1 MLQLLITY
9 ALLGGVAGVLAGL
22 FGIGG
27 GLVIV
32 PMLVL
37 AFEWQGM
44 DPNLIMKVAL
54 GTSLGTII
62 FTSIS
67 STLAHN
73 KRGAVLWK
81 VVFGIAPGIL
91 LGTFLG
97 AYSAHWLP
105 TNFLRIFFI
114 VFLYYVAWQMLTGKK
129 PPASRTLPGTA
140 GMFGAGNVIG
150 LISSWVGIGGGTLS
164 VPFLLWCNT
173 AIHAAIGTASA
184 IGFFIAVSG
193 TLGYVLGGW
202 GVQGIP
208 GPALGY
214 VSIPVLLGIVC
225 VSVFTAP
232 LGAKLAHSLDTAKL
246 KRIFACLL
254 IVVASRMLLKQIGIM

>member
-1 MLQLLITY
+1 MIEQLITY
-9 ALLGGVAGVLAGL
+9 ALLGAVAGILAGL

-54 GTSLGTII
+54 GTSLATII
-62 FTSIS
+62 FTSVS

-81 VVFGIAPGIL
+81 VVLGIAPGIL
-91 LGTFLG
+91 IGTFLG

-105 TNFLRIFFI
+105 TKFLQIFFTA
-114 VFLYYVAWQMLTGKK
+114 FLYYVAWTMFTGKK
-129 PPASRTLPGTA
+129 PPASRTLPGNA
-140 GMFGAGNVIG
+140 GMFGAGNFIG

-173 AIHAAIGTASA
+173 SIHAAIGTASA

-202 GVQGIP
+202 GVVGVP
-208 GPALGY
+208 GPSLGY
-214 VSIPVLLGIVC
+214 ISIPVMLGIVC
-225 VSVFTAP
+225 VSVLTAP
-232 LGAKLAHSLDTAKL
+232 LGAKLAHSLDTKKL

-254 IVVASRMLLKQIGIM
+254 IVVATRMLLKVAGIM

>member
-1 MLQLLITY
+1 MLQLFITY
-9 ALLGGVAGVLAGL
+9 ALLGAVAGVLAGL

-44 DPNLIMKVAL
+44 DPDLIMKVAL
-54 GTSLGTII
+54 ATSLATII
-62 FTSIS
+62 FTSVS

-81 VVFGIAPGIL
+81 VVLGIAPGIL
-91 LGTFLG
+91 IGTFLG

-105 TNFLRIFFI
+105 TDFLRIFFI

-129 PPASRTLPGTA
+129 PPASRTLPGTS
-140 GMFGAGNVIG
+140 GMFGAGGLIG

-164 VPFLLWCNT
+164 VPFLVWCNT
-173 AIHAAIGTASA
+173 EIHKAIGSASA
-184 IGFFIAVSG
+184 IGFFIAVAG
-193 TLGYVLGGW
+193 TLGYVIGGW
-202 GVQGIP
+202 GVAVP
-208 GPALGY
+208 GPSVGY
-214 VSIPVLLGIVC
+214 VSIPAMLGIVC

-232 LGAKLAHSLDTAKL
+232 LGAKLAHSLDTKML

-254 IVVASRMLLKQIGIM
+254 IVVATRMLLKQLGVM